1 METKQFEFGE
11 NSDFI
16 QWLKENKDVESL
28 ILKGLIPL
36 RVANELSEAIL
47 DSNITRVNVLDCEID
62 CEFSVAIPEDES
74 YLDILMSEYEWDGCL
89 YPVIVK
95 LICNKSYAQTFLIE
109 NHCVL
114 SDDKKVLIHMP
125 DEKNITVANGVESIG
140 ISAFHGYKVQKVI
153 LPNSLKKISDRAFQW
168 CESLNVIDIPDSVKE
183 LGKKS
188 FSYGGDELHITL
200 PKFLEE
206 IPICCFRCTY
216 LASMN
221 MPPYL
226 KAIRSGNA
234 LNFEN
239 TFDVVLPEGFES
251 LEDDTFNI
259 VDSIYLPST
268 VKEVAPDWYY
278 EDIVGFCGDMIPKVW
293 ISPDNPNFDMFKK
306 KLHPEHQIEQ
316 VRLAELPKKCEKWRK
331 KLPKTR

>member
-1 METKQFEFGE
+1 MVTKQFEFGE

-62 CEFSVAIPEDES
+62 CEFSVAISEDES

-109 NHCVL
+109 NHCVF

-125 DEKNITVANGVESIG
+125 DEKIITVADGVESIG

-183 LGKKS
+183 LGELS

-206 IPICCFRCTY
+206 IPYSCFRCTN

-221 MPPYL
+221 FPPYL

-234 LNFEN
+234 LNFE
-239 TFDVVLPEGFES
+239 TTLDVVLPEGFES

-316 VRLAELPKKCEKWRK
+316 VSLAELPKKCEEWRK

>member
-1 METKQFEFGE
+1 MVTKQFEFGE

-28 ILKGLIPL
+28 ILKGMIPL

-62 CEFSVAIPEDES
+62 CEFSFAIRKDEN
-74 YLDILMSEYEWDGCL
+74 YLDYLMLEYQEDGVA

-109 NHCVL
+109 NHCVF

-125 DEKNITVANGVESIG
+125 DEKIITVADGVESIG

-153 LPNSLKKISDRAFQW
+153 LPNSLKKISDHAFQW
-168 CESLNVIDIPDSVKE
+168 CESLNFIDIPDSVKE
-183 LGKKS
+183 LGEWS
-188 FSYGGDELHITL
+188 FSYGGGELHITL

-206 IPICCFRCTY
+206 IPACCFRCTD

-226 KAIRSGNA
+226 KVIRSGNA
-234 LNFEN
+234 LNFDN
-239 TFDVVLPEGFES
+239 SPVVVFPEGFEC
-251 LEDDTFNI
+251 LEDDTFN
-259 VDSIYLPST
+259 VEVPIYLPST

-278 EDIVGFCGDMIPKVW
+278 EDIIGFCGNMIPKVW
-293 ISPDNPNFDMFKK
+293 ISPNNPNFDTFKE
-306 KLHPEHQIEQ
+306 KLDSGHHIEQ
-316 VRLAELPKKCEKWRK
+316 VSLAELPKKCEEWRK
-331 KLPKTR
+331 KLLKIR